1 MRSYVKRAKSI
12 LRMRGAVMAVDI
24 ASAAR
29 VATERTTAAV
39 RPTARIASIDWMR
52 GLVMILMIV
61 RRSSRRGHRHSEP
74 ADQYAA
80 EIRAQLAAAGPPVGA
95 VV

>member
-1 MRSYVKRAKSI
+1 MTGTVDKFTAGAPPADR
-12 LRMRGAVMAVDI
+12 LRQ
-24 ASAAR
+24 R
-29 VATERTTAAV
+29 VAT
-39 RPTARIASIDWMR
+39 IDWMR